1 MNKIVKETL
10 STASDL
16 TTAGIFGNII
26 SLVNNLPAGV
36 QGLVTLGL
44 PALACTY
51 NTVSRINNQRIQEKD
66 YEKLTKLVYEIK
78 QEMKV
83 REIED
88 LNKFINFDISTE
100 EYAAIE
106 ELVRE
111 AINSKGIWI
120 RKLAS
125 SILVTAGSE
134 EENNLIEFQ
143 RCIKIIKEL
152 DDLDI
157 RLLILHI
164 NINCNRGDKHKLRKE
179 YEQIQEEL
187 INDDTV
193 YAQSIR
199 ISSERLSLL
208 GLISRPCSLY
218 PYDDNNV
225 NKVEMIQ
232 DFINQNHFEIT
243 PYLVIFQKFVNGTI
257 KSR

>member
-1 MNKIVKETL
+1 MNNIVKQTL
-10 STASDL
+10 ATASDL
-16 TTAGIFGNII
+16 TTAGIVGGVI
-26 SLVNNLPAGV
+26 SLVNNLPSGV

-51 NTVSRINNQRIQEKD
+51 NVVSRIKNEKIQEKD
-66 YEKLTKLVYEIK
+66 YEKLTKLVHEIK
-78 QEMKV
+78 QEMKT

-88 LNKFINFDISTE
+88 LNKFVNFDISTE
-100 EYAAIE
+100 EYAAVE

-120 RKLAS
+120 RKLSS
-125 SILVTAGSE
+125 SILVTVGSE
-134 EENNLIEFQ
+134 EENNLREFQ

-164 NINCNRGDKHKLRKE
+164 NINYNKKNKYKLRKE

-187 INDDTV
+187 INDDAV
-193 YAQSIR
+193 YAQSIK

-208 GLISRPCSLY
+208 GLVSRPCSRY
-218 PYDDNNV
+218 TYDDNNA
-225 NKVEMIQ
+225 NKIEMIQ
-232 DFINQNHFEIT
+232 DFITQNHSEIT
-243 PYLVIFQKFVNGTI
+243 PYLLIFQRFINGTL
-257 KSR
+257 R